1 VKARHAIVLIA
12 GLAAAGLSTSVLAA
26 GAPPAVVTL
35 DTGAGSA
42 LPPAELKAM
51 VLRKGG
57 AVFSGLDKVTAR
69 VTTIYAPIDIPV
81 RFGSLQLTARACD
94 RRPPEEQP
102 EQSVFVEV
110 DDMEAA
116 GQPKRI
122 FTGWMFWSSP
132 ALNAVEHPVYDF
144 WLNDCMTNTPAASA
158 GSP

>member
-1 VKARHAIVLIA
+1 VKRVFLSAFF
-12 GLAAAGLSTSVLAA
+12 LAVLAGAALAQPAAVITLDA
-26 GAPPAVVTL
+26 GA
-35 DTGAGSA
+35 GRA

-51 VLRKGG
+51 VERKGG

-69 VTTIYAPIDIPV
+69 VNTIYAPLDIPV
-81 RFGSLQLTARACD
+81 RFGALQITARACD
-94 RRPPEEQP
+94 KRPPEEQP
-102 EQSVFVEV
+102 EAAVFVEV

-116 GQPKRI
+116 AQPKRI

-144 WLNDCMTNTPAASA
+144 WLNDCMTSTPGASA

>member
-1 VKARHAIVLIA
+1 MKRSAL
-12 GLAAAGLSTSVLAA
+12 TFVLAWSVIGLVTSA
-26 GAPPAVVTL
+26 EAAQQAVVPL
-35 DTGAGSA
+35 DKAAPSA
-42 LPPAELKAM
+42 LPPAELKSLVM
-51 VLRKGG
+51 RKGG

-81 RFGSLQLTARACD
+81 RFGSLQLTARACN

-116 GQPKRI
+116 AQPKRI

-144 WLNDCMTNTPAASA
+144 WLNDCITNAPAASV